1 MDLLNHELEIIELA
15 LEAALLQLQHK
26 YTPADLGDL
35 DVQIARLSDRVVKE
49 LQTRHQYDAMQFE
62 QLAKF

>member
-1 MDLLNHELEIIELA
+1 MDLLTNELELIELA

-26 YTPADLGDL
+26 YTPAELGSLEKDLTK
-35 DVQIARLSDRVVKE
+35 LSDRINKE
-49 LQTRHQYDAMQFE
+49 MQTRIEYDQMQFE